1 MRRRDF
7 VTLLGGLAIGSP
19 IVVRAQQAPSRAA
32 HIAYLGA
39 SSATIL
45 DPRQIEQFKVGLVE
59 NGLIE
64 GQNITVDYL
73 WAEGNT
79 ARLEQL
85 ANELARRNLDVIVT
99 GGPQPMHALLATG
112 TKTPIVFAILN
123 DPVSDGFVQ
132 IRARPGGNVT
142 GLSMAG
148 TDIEGKRVE
157 VLKDA
162 VPAVTKL
169 MILHDPTM
177 GTTALADVEAAAKT
191 LALMT
196 VVSEANDPA
205 KYGDIFA
212 AAVAQGVN
220 GVTAMASPLLNFQR
234 KHLIELALQY
244 QLPSIWEAIAYVRD
258 GGMLSYGPSFPDMYR
273 RSAGY
278 VAKIIRGQRPAD
290 LPVEQPVTFELA
302 VNLKTAKAFGLT
314 IPQALLSRA
323 DEVIE

>member
-7 VTLLGGLAIGSP
+7 ITLLSGLAIGSP
-19 IVVRAQQAPSRAA
+19 IVARAQQVPGKVA

-39 SSATIL
+39 SSATTL
-45 DPRQIEQFKVGLVE
+45 DPRQIEQFKVGLAE

-85 ANELARRNLDVIVT
+85 ANELAQRKLDVIVT

-123 DPVSDGFVQ
+123 DPVTDGFVQ
-132 IRARPGGNVT
+132 SLARPGGNVT

-162 VPAVTKL
+162 VPAVTNL

-177 GTTALADVEAAAKT
+177 GTTALADVQAAAKT
-191 LALMT
+191 LALIT
-196 VVSEANDPA
+196 IVSEANDPT
-205 KYGDIFA
+205 KYADMFA
-212 AAVAQGVN
+212 AAVAQGIN

-234 KHLIELALQY
+234 KRLIELASQY
-244 QLPSIWEAIAYVRD
+244 RLPSIWEASAYVRD
-258 GGMLSYGPSFPDMYR
+258 GGLLSYGPSFPDMYR

-278 VAKIIRGQRPAD
+278 VAKIIGGQRPPD
-290 LPVEQPVTFELA
+290 LPVQQPVRFELA
-302 VNLKTAKAFGLT
+302 CNLRTAKAFGIA
-314 IPQALLSRA
+314 IPQALLARA